1 MRIYKTIIC
10 NVVSAL
16 LTLFV
21 PLLLVGCGVQQRT
34 EVVSASIEESS
45 TIRLGVSVKA
55 VRIEFAVYNC
65 KDLQSTMDSDDIR
78 EWLSNYAH
86 CYNDSEELE
95 LDGYILFE
103 DKNEKKHTFIADW
116 IISHANYGKAHDTVV
131 GNLRFVFSREGLE
144 TNYDGE
150 FTNNYD

>member
-1 MRIYKTIIC
+1 MRINKTIIYI
-10 NVVSAL
+10 VMSAF
-16 LTLFV
+16 LTLFI

-34 EVVSASIEESS
+34 EVVSASIEKSS
-45 TIRLGVSVKA
+45 RIRPGVSVKA
-55 VRIEFAVYNC
+55 VRIEFEVYNC
-65 KDLQSTMDSDDIR
+65 KDLQSTMDSDERR

-95 LDGYILFE
+95 LDGYFLFE
-103 DKNEKKHTFIADW
+103 DKNEKKHTVIADW
-116 IISHANYGKAHDTVV
+116 IISHANYGEAHDTVV
-131 GNLRFVFSREGLE
+131 GNLRFVFSREGFE